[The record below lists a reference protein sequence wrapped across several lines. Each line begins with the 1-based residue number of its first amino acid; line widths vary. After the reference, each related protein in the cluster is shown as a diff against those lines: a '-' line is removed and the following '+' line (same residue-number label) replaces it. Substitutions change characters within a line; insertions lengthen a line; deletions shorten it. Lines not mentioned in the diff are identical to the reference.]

1 MSRLAHRLQ
10 SILYSD
16 RMRRF
21 RHVTA
26 AVAGMAVLVVMSA
39 TAGAYTRPSVPMTNL
54 STSPDALALAA
65 STTSPNG
72 ASLFITRTGSGS
84 TPTLTRLF
92 LNDFSNAVPIDIISA
107 STPAGVASM
116 VQGRAMMVAADGSI
130 VSVFPSTGAP
140 VAGGPISTGA
150 SSARAVAAAP
160 GVGYPGRLYVLNG
173 PNASAGSLI
182 ALNTS
187 NDTTSTVTAALPA
200 QARALA
206 IEPTGL
212 HALVTH
218 TFDPTLKRVLL
229 ANGTITSLS
238 LAGGSGGMDVVI
250 DAAGAFAY
258 VAGIDGVVTKVRLSD
273 FTVAGAST
281 DLGDGELRAITLS
294 ADEQHVF
301 ASFQGAGSG
310 ASSFIALDATTLTVA
325 RTLELPTGSNPGS
338 IVATDGYAF
347 VALPSAGLG
356 SITRIELR
364 PDAPTNLSA
373 TAGDA
378 SARVAFEVNDSQL
391 RNVEY
396 SLDGGPWVARSPA
409 AVTSPITISGL
420 TNGRQYAVQLRVVD
434 GLATSV
440 ETAAVTVTPVAT
452 AVAAAPVASTGDTGT
467 ALRTRKPTVRGNTIV
482 TAFSASG
489 PGTATQNGTIVLATR
504 AGRARTV
511 RACSTTL
518 RVRKA
523 GTVTLTCRLTKQAR
537 AVRRSGAI
545 RVLLTTTFSPAAGA
559 KATGE
564 QVVSLKRS

>member
-1 MSRLAHRLQ
+1 
-10 SILYSD
+10 
-16 RMRRF
+16 MRRF
-21 RHVTA
+21 RHITA

-54 STSPDALALAA
+54 SVSPDALALAP
-65 STTSPNG
+65 STSSPNG

-84 TPTLTRLF
+84 TPTLSRLF

-107 STPAGVASM
+107 STPAGVAST
-116 VQGRAMMVAADGSI
+116 VQGRAVMVAADGSI
-130 VSVFPSTGAP
+130 TTVFPSTGFANT
-140 VAGGPISTGA
+140 PISTGA

-160 GVGYPGRLYVLNG
+160 GYPVSESKLYVLNE
-173 PNASAGSLI
+173 PTASAGSLI

-212 HALVTH
+212 HALVAH
-218 TFDPTLKRVLL
+218 TFDATLKRVLL
-229 ANGTITSLS
+229 ADGTITSLS
-238 LAGGSGGMDVVI
+238 LAGGAGGVDVVI

-258 VAGIDGVVTKVRLSD
+258 VAGIDGVITRVRLSD
-273 FTVAGAST
+273 FTVAGSST

-338 IVATDGYAF
+338 IAATNGYAF

-356 SITRIELR
+356 SITRIELK

-396 SLDGGPWVARSPA
+396 SLDGGPWFARSPA

-420 TNGRQYAVQLRVVD
+420 TNGRQYAIQLRVVD

-452 AVAAAPVASTGDTGT
+452 AAVTVTPVTPTRDAGN

-482 TAFSASG
+482 TVFSATG
-489 PGTATQNGTIVLATR
+489 PGTATQHGTIVLATR

-518 RVRKA
+518 RVQKA

-537 AVRRSGAI
+537 AMRRSGAI
-545 RVLLTTTFSPAAGA
+545 RVLLKTTFSPAAGA

-564 QVVSLKRS
+564 QVVSLKRA

>member
-1 MSRLAHRLQ
+1 
-10 SILYSD
+10 
-16 RMRRF
+16 
-21 RHVTA
+21 
-26 AVAGMAVLVVMSA
+26 
-39 TAGAYTRPSVPMTNL
+39 
-54 STSPDALALAA
+54 
-65 STTSPNG
+65 
-72 ASLFITRTGSGS
+72 
-84 TPTLTRLF
+84 
-92 LNDFSNAVPIDIISA
+92 
-107 STPAGVASM
+107 
-116 VQGRAMMVAADGSI
+116 MVAADGSI
-130 VSVFPSTGAP
+130 TAVYPSTGAP
-140 VAGGPISTGA
+140 VAGGPINTGA

-160 GVGYPGRLYVLNG
+160 GVGYPGRIYVLNG
-173 PNASAGSLI
+173 PTASAGSLI

-212 HALVTH
+212 HALVAH
-218 TFDPTLKRVLL
+218 TFDATLKRVLL

-238 LAGGSGGMDVVI
+238 LAGGTGGVDVVI

-258 VAGIDGVVTKVRLSD
+258 VAGIDGVITRVRLSD
-273 FTVAGAST
+273 FTVAGSST

-338 IVATDGYAF
+338 IAATNGYAF

-356 SITRIELR
+356 SITRIELK

-420 TNGRQYAVQLRVVD
+420 TNGRQSAIQLRVVD
-434 GLATSV
+434 GLATSDA
-440 ETAAVTVTPVAT
+440 TAAVTVTPVVSTPDTAT
-452 AVAAAPVASTGDTGT
+452 TPSKADN
-467 ALRTRKPTVRGNTIV
+467 ALRTRKPTVNGNTIV
-482 TAFSASG
+482 TVFSASG
-489 PGTATQNGTIVLATR
+489 PGTATQTGTIVLTTR

-537 AVRRSGAI
+537 TLRRSGAI
-545 RVLLTTTFSPAAGA
+545 RVLLRTTFSPAAGA

-564 QVVSLKRS
+564 QVVSLKRA

>member
-1 MSRLAHRLQ
+1 
-10 SILYSD
+10 
-16 RMRRF
+16 MRRF
-21 RHVTA
+21 RHITA

-54 STSPDALALAA
+54 SVSPDALALAP
-65 STTSPNG
+65 STSSPNG

-84 TPTLTRLF
+84 TPTLSRLF

-107 STPAGVASM
+107 STPAGVAST
-116 VQGRAMMVAADGSI
+116 VQGRAVMVAADGSI
-130 VSVFPSTGAP
+130 TTVFPSTGAP
-140 VAGGPISTGA
+140 VAGGPINTGA

-160 GVGYPGRLYVLNG
+160 GVGYPGRIYVLNG
-173 PNASAGSLI
+173 PTASAGSLI

-212 HALVTH
+212 HALVAH
-218 TFDPTLKRVLL
+218 TFDATLKRVLL
-229 ANGTITSLS
+229 ADGTITSLS
-238 LAGGSGGMDVVI
+238 LAGGAGGVDVVI

-258 VAGIDGVVTKVRLSD
+258 VAGIDGVITRVRLSD
-273 FTVAGAST
+273 FTVAGSST

-338 IVATDGYAF
+338 IAATNGYAF

-356 SITRIELR
+356 SITRIELK

-396 SLDGGPWVARSPA
+396 SLDGGPWVARSPVA
-409 AVTSPITISGL
+409 ATSPITISGL
-420 TNGRQYAVQLRVVD
+420 TNGRQYAIQLRVVD

-452 AVAAAPVASTGDTGT
+452 AAVTVTPVTPTRDAGN

-482 TAFSASG
+482 TVFSATG

-518 RVRKA
+518 RVQKA

-537 AVRRSGAI
+537 AMRRSGAI
-545 RVLLTTTFSPAAGA
+545 RVLLKTTFSPAAGA

-564 QVVSLKRS
+564 QVVSLKRA

>member
-1 MSRLAHRLQ
+1 
-10 SILYSD
+10 
-16 RMRRF
+16 MRRF
-21 RHVTA
+21 RHITA

-54 STSPDALALAA
+54 SASPDALALAP
-65 STTSPNG
+65 STSSLNG
-72 ASLFITRTGSGS
+72 ASLFITRTGSGG

-107 STPAGVASM
+107 PTPAGVASM
-116 VQGRAMMVAADGSI
+116 VQGRAVMVAADGSI
-130 VSVFPSTGAP
+130 TTVFPSTGFANT
-140 VAGGPISTGA
+140 PISTGA

-160 GVGYPGRLYVLNG
+160 GYPVSESKLYVLNG
-173 PNASAGSLI
+173 PTASAGSLI

-187 NDTTSTVTAALPA
+187 NNTTSTVTAALPA

-212 HALVTH
+212 HALVAH
-218 TFDPTLKRVLL
+218 TFDATLKRVLL

-238 LAGGSGGMDVVI
+238 LAGGTGGVDVVI

-258 VAGIDGVVTKVRLSD
+258 VAGIDGVITRVRLSD
-273 FTVAGAST
+273 FTVAGSST

-338 IVATDGYAF
+338 IAATNGYAF

-356 SITRIELR
+356 SITRIELK

-409 AVTSPITISGL
+409 AATSPITISGL
-420 TNGRQYAVQLRVVD
+420 TNGRQYAIQLRVVD
-434 GLATSV
+434 GLATSDA
-440 ETAAVTVTPVAT
+440 TAAVTVTPVVSTPDTAT
-452 AVAAAPVASTGDTGT
+452 KPSKTDN

-482 TAFSASG
+482 TLFSATG

-511 RACSTTL
+511 QACSTTL

-537 AVRRSGAI
+537 TLRRSGAI
-545 RVLLTTTFSPAAGA
+545 RVLLRTTFSPAAGA

-564 QVVSLKRS
+564 QVVSLKRA

>member
-1 MSRLAHRLQ
+1 
-10 SILYSD
+10 
-16 RMRRF
+16 MRRF
-21 RHVTA
+21 RHITA

-54 STSPDALALAA
+54 SASPDALALAP
-65 STTSPNG
+65 STSSLNG
-72 ASLFITRTGSGS
+72 ASLFITRTGSGG

-107 STPAGVASM
+107 PTPAGVASM
-116 VQGRAMMVAADGSI
+116 VQGRAVMVAADGSI
-130 VSVFPSTGAP
+130 TTVFPSTGFANT
-140 VAGGPISTGA
+140 PISTGA

-160 GVGYPGRLYVLNG
+160 GYPVSESKLYVLNG
-173 PNASAGSLI
+173 PTASAGSLI

-212 HALVTH
+212 HALVAH
-218 TFDPTLKRVLL
+218 TFDATLKRVLL

-238 LAGGSGGMDVVI
+238 LAGGTGGVDVVI

-258 VAGIDGVVTKVRLSD
+258 VAGIDGVITRVRLSD
-273 FTVAGAST
+273 FTVAGSST

-338 IVATDGYAF
+338 IAATNGYAF

-356 SITRIELR
+356 SITRIELK

-409 AVTSPITISGL
+409 AATSPITISGL
-420 TNGRQYAVQLRVVD
+420 TNGRQYAIQLRVVD
-434 GLATSV
+434 GLATSDA
-440 ETAAVTVTPVAT
+440 TAAVTVTPVVSTPDTAT
-452 AVAAAPVASTGDTGT
+452 KPSKTDN

-482 TAFSASG
+482 TLFSATG

-511 RACSTTL
+511 QACSTTL

-537 AVRRSGAI
+537 TLRRSGAI
-545 RVLLTTTFSPAAGA
+545 RVLLRTTFSPAAGA

-564 QVVSLKRS
+564 QVVSLKRA

>member
-1 MSRLAHRLQ
+1 
-10 SILYSD
+10 
-16 RMRRF
+16 MRRF
-21 RHVTA
+21 RHITA

-54 STSPDALALAA
+54 SASPDALALAP
-65 STTSPNG
+65 STSSPNG
-72 ASLFITRTGSGS
+72 ASLFITRTGSGG

-116 VQGRAMMVAADGSI
+116 VQGRAVMVAADGSI
-130 VSVFPSTGAP
+130 TAVYPSTGAP
-140 VAGGPISTGA
+140 VAGGPINTGA

-160 GVGYPGRLYVLNG
+160 GVGYPGRIYVLNG
-173 PNASAGSLI
+173 PTASAGSLI

-212 HALVTH
+212 HALVAH
-218 TFDPTLKRVLL
+218 TFDATLKRVLL

-238 LAGGSGGMDVVI
+238 LAGGAGGVDVVI

-258 VAGIDGVVTKVRLSD
+258 VAGIDGVITRVRLSD
-273 FTVAGAST
+273 FTVAGSST

-338 IVATDGYAF
+338 IAATNGYAF

-356 SITRIELR
+356 SITRIELK

-420 TNGRQYAVQLRVVD
+420 TNGRQYAIQLRVVD
-434 GLATSV
+434 GLATSDA
-440 ETAAVTVTPVAT
+440 TAAVTVTPVVSTPDTAT
-452 AVAAAPVASTGDTGT
+452 TPSKADS

-482 TAFSASG
+482 TVFSATG
-489 PGTATQNGTIVLATR
+489 PGTATQNGTILLATR

-518 RVRKA
+518 RVQKA

-545 RVLLTTTFSPAAGA
+545 RVLLKTTFSPAAGA

-564 QVVSLKRS
+564 QFVSLKRA